1 MVLDLQDKKL
11 FKQKDVRET
20 AGISGTPVIG
30 DFTSSQHSHAAAGA
44 TGGTVDHANLTS
56 IGSNTH
62 AQVDTHIANTANP
75 HTVVLTDVASP
86 GEGIDFSGSTILG
99 ENASTINK
107 GIASFDASDFDVTS
121 GVVTIDDSG
130 VDHDAITNTHN
141 MTTDI
146 DARITAGE
154 GIDYSTGTISG
165 ENATTTN
172 KGIAAFD
179 NDDFQVTSGVV
190 TLDADIAKTFDGDA
204 GTATTAIH
212 NIDILGGVGIST
224 LGANNDITIT
234 NTGVTSIIAGA
245 GIDRDQATGAVT
257 IDCEDS
263 TAGNKGII
271 IATGGTGIDVS
282 YAAGN
287 ATISSDDPNIDHD
300 DLNNF
305 TQTEHFTEAS
315 IDHTNIILDDG
326 SSHSLLANKTS
337 YWSCPAHTFKPTNQ
351 NVKDVVY
358 GNTNSILRCG
368 EDTTLLVAPVFLPH
382 GSVVTNVIVE
392 GNVTAEAAET
402 WELLRADITTAIA
415 TVMAG
420 ASVGTADATIA
431 TATIDNS
438 AYVYFFA
445 TSSFDTNDDVYGARI
460 TYTTDYD

>member
-20 AGISGTPVIG
+20 AGISGTPIIG
-30 DFTSSQHSHAAAGA
+30 DFTASQHSHAAAGA

-56 IGSNTH
+56 IGGNTH

-75 HTVVLTDVASP
+75 HTVILSDLATA
-86 GEGIDFSGSTILG
+86 GEGIDFAGSTILG
-99 ENASTINK
+99 EDASTVNK
-107 GIASFDASDFDVTS
+107 GIASFDASDFDVTA

-165 ENATTTN
+165 ENATTSN

-212 NIDILGGVGIST
+212 NIDILGGTGIST

-245 GIDRDQATGAVT
+245 GIDRDSATGAVT
-257 IDCEDS
+257 ISAEDS

-271 IATGGTGIDVS
+271 IATGGNGINVS
-282 YAAGN
+282 YGAGN
-287 ATISSDDPNIDHD
+287 ATLTTVNGEIDHD
-300 DLNNF
+300 SLNNF
-305 TQTEHFTEAS
+305 AANEHFTEAS
-315 IDHTNIILDDG
+315 IDHTNITAGDG
-326 SSHSLLANKTS
+326 SDHSLLTNKTS
-337 YWSCPAHTFKPTNQ
+337 YYSVHPSQFTASFPDIDDVYVSEVGEQITIQAGTVNLIAHIN
-351 NVKDVVY
+351 
-358 GNTNSILRCG
+358 
-368 EDTTLLVAPVFLPH
+368 LPH
-382 GSVVTNVIVE
+382 GAVVTNVIIY
-392 GNVTAEAAET
+392 GDAGAAGQY
-402 WELLRADITTAIA
+402 WELNRTAVDSGSDSTMASA
-415 TVMAG
+415 TVN
-420 ASVGTADATIA
+420 TADATISN
-431 TATIDNS
+431 ATIDNQNY
-438 AYVYFFA
+438 AYNLMV
-445 TSSFDTNDDVYGARI
+445 SELVGNDDIYGARI